1 MACGWLLDVSSLDG
15 GRERFGFCFFPYK
28 AANPIIEPYPHD
40 LPKGPPPNTITLGVR
55 TSVYGFRGDR
65 SIQPITQKAKRGRK
79 LVRKQYFVSR
89 FFFFGGDVQEFR
101 RVPMIS
107 VSGPLRACLLCSCA
121 VFVL

>member
-28 AANPIIEPYPHD
+28 ATNPIIEPYPHD

-89 FFFFGGDVQEFR
+89 FFFFLVVMFR
-101 RVPMIS
+101 N
-107 VSGPLRACLLCSCA
+107 
-121 VFVL
+121 FVECP

>member
-89 FFFFGGDVQEFR
+89 FFFFWW
-101 RVPMIS
+101 
-107 VSGPLRACLLCSCA
+107 
-121 VFVL
+121 